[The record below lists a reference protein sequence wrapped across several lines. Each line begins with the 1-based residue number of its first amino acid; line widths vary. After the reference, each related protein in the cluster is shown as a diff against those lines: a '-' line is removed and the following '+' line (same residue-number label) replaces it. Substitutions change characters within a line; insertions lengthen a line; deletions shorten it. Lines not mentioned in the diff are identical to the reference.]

1 MHTRATPRR
10 DSSLKNLVA
19 VFSLLALAACNVD
32 PPPAPSTPT
41 PDRREP
47 VPTSVTV
54 LNPVPSIA
62 TSAMT
67 PGSDVTPVD
76 GAQVTPEPTVPTD
89 LPSPTAVTS
98 TGQGDQKS
106 AISALAALKTRA
118 VEWQDDVRLAMLANV
133 RSGQQNKLLN
143 VGLGD
148 PDVFEPT
155 PGGLGRNWTLVA
167 VSPSRGAVAVS
178 ADGTLVD
185 LSSGGG
191 VSGETLGAFADPR
204 LSPLTLSS
212 LNLASLKDTNVIWQQ
227 LSGRL
232 QGEGGSIALLSPDGF
247 SMGPV
252 STESRPLLIYQ
263 LFGTSSEQMF
273 AIFDA
278 YTGQML
284 EGTGG
289 P

>member
-1 MHTRATPRR
+1 MHTGATSRKQ
-10 DSSLKNLVA
+10 SSLRNLIA
-19 VFSLLALAACNVD
+19 VFSLLALAACADD

-41 PDRREP
+41 PDLPEP
-47 VPTSVTV
+47 VPTSVSV
-54 LNPVPSIA
+54 LNPVPSIIPN
-62 TSAMT
+62 AMI
-67 PGSDVTPVD
+67 PGSNATPVD

-106 AISALAALKTRA
+106 AISALAGLKTPA
-118 VEWQDDVRLAMLANV
+118 VEWQDDVQLAMLANV
-133 RSGQQNKLLN
+133 RPGQQDKLLN

-263 LFGTSSEQMF
+263 LFGTGSAQMF
-273 AIFDA
+273 ALFDA